1 LARKDKNTPTPICF
15 DEAKFDRAYR
25 RREAPS
31 QDLVSDFHNADPRDG
46 AMVLR
51 VLNRVRAD
59 AATGPGGILAMFAI
73 ALTALALMTTIALT
87 VTAESSSD
95 SWKVAFGTS
104 MVVLAVAFTVFG
116 VWFYVWQSA
125 RHRCAN
131 MWKAALEAS

>member
-1 LARKDKNTPTPICF
+1 M
-15 DEAKFDRAYR
+15 
-25 RREAPS
+25 
-31 QDLVSDFHNADPRDG
+31 SDFHNAAPRDG

-95 SWKVAFGTS
+95 SWKVVVGTG
-104 MVVLAVAFTVFG
+104 MVVVAVGFTVFG

-131 MWKAALEAS
+131 MWKAALETS

>member
-1 LARKDKNTPTPICF
+1 
-15 DEAKFDRAYR
+15 
-25 RREAPS
+25 
-31 QDLVSDFHNADPRDG
+31 
-46 AMVLR
+46 MLR

-95 SWKVAFGTS
+95 SWKVVFGTG
-104 MVVLAVAFTVFG
+104 MVVVAVGFTVFG

-131 MWKAALEAS
+131 MWKAALETS